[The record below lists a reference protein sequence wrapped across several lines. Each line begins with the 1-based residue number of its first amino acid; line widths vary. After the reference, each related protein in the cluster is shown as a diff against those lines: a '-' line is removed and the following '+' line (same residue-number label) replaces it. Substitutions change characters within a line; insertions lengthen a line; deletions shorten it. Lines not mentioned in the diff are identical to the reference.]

1 MARRL
6 ALPALAV
13 CAAACGGVARF
24 ALDVNPGT
32 YRAQVFLASDGPRQ
46 ATFTLAVTHP

>member
-6 ALPALAV
+6 ALLALAV
-13 CAAACGGVARF
+13 CVAACGGSGVARF

-32 YRAQVFLASDGPRQ
+32 YRVQVLDGPRQ